1 MLIPLIESCLSNL
14 PKNRPSIVR
23 VCDQLEGQ
31 LVDRETV
38 STNELTVSVLQQELQ
53 LQKDVEIK
61 RNTSELQ
68 RKDNEIPVADLDGFL
83 GFLQKPP
90 FKS

>member
-31 LVDRETV
+31 LVDKECTL
-38 STNELTVSVLQQELQ
+38 NNKLTASVL
-53 LQKDVEIK
+53 
-61 RNTSELQ
+61 
-68 RKDNEIPVADLDGFL
+68 
-83 GFLQKPP
+83 
-90 FKS
+90 

>member
-23 VCDQLEGQ
+23 VCAQLEGQ

-38 STNELTVSVLQQELQ
+38 STNELTVSALQQELQ
-53 LQKDVEIK
+53 QKDVEIQ

>member
-31 LVDRETV
+31 LVEHT
-38 STNELTVSVLQQELQ
+38 SSNELLIVSALQQDLEEKDAEI
-53 LQKDVEIK
+53 QKK
-61 RNTSELQ
+61 MLKSNT
-68 RKDNEIPVADLDGFL
+68 
-83 GFLQKPP
+83 
-90 FKS
+90 